1 MKTQYQGM
9 LQRRADLRVEGNTL
23 MEKAE
28 RTTDE
33 SARLKEIGA
42 QLEML
47 NGDIEQEE
55 RVREQLRSAPATV
68 SYTMP
73 AQVREETPKFKS
85 FGEQLMA
92 IAKAGSPGGH
102 IDNRLMGAA
111 GLNESVGSEGGF
123 LVQQDFATDLFS
135 QAFGQ

>member
-1 MKTQYQGM
+1 MKTLYQGL

-28 RTTDE
+28 RTTEE
-33 SARLKEIGA
+33 SVRLKEIGA

-55 RVREQLRSAPATV
+55 RVREQLRQAPATV

-73 AQVREETPKFKS
+73 AQVREQPEMFKS
-85 FGEQLMA
+85 FGEQL
-92 IAKAGSPGGH
+92 AGDCEGH
-102 IDNRLMGAA
+102 VARRDDGSAA
-111 GLNESVGSEGGF
+111 DGCGRSE
-123 LVQQDFATDLFS
+123 
-135 QAFGQ
+135 